1 MMIMTSLVTM
11 IIMMSLITIQGVE
24 LSIDP
29 PQPVLDGISVV
40 DEVGDVF
47 ADCLIKWRLDPRS
60 TGIAGMA
67 APPGPGLGVRRGLPG
82 LAVIFIVE
90 TELLRVVHMEQL
102 AVQGSPIE
110 APDRSLGVPDS
121 LHVDE
126 AVVRDDDDINDP
138 AEPGEHRPQLPGLD
152 TASDVG
158 HIHGVKLHG

>member
-11 IIMMSLITIQGVE
+11 IIISLITIQGVE

-29 PQPVLDGISVV
+29 PQPVLDGVPVV
-40 DEVGDVF
+40 DKVGDIF

-60 TGIAGMA
+60 TWIAGM
-67 APPGPGLGVRRGLPG
+67 APPGPGLGVRRGMTG
-82 LAVIFIVE
+82 LEVIFIVE
-90 TELLRVVHMEQL
+90 PELLRVVHMEQL

-152 TASDVG
+152 TAGDVG